1 MRGGSARATLAAVT
15 RAAALVVPS
24 RPAGGPR
31 LLQRTWQGGRA
42 SSSRAP
48 DGALSSM
55 LRRNHLPRPAARRD
69 GCAAAAAVARSG
81 VAHAGCLASMMGTG
95 LYAQSFAVG
104 VLPQSSSRAA
114 LASFSSLDR
123 TTSSF
128 EAAKRVNGRI
138 GRRRA
143 WESSS
148 AWCATHTKIL
158 TP

>member
-1 MRGGSARATLAAVT
+1 MRGGSARAALAAVT
-15 RAAALVVPS
+15 RAAALVEPS

-114 LASFSSLDR
+114 LGSFSSRDR
-123 TTSSF
+123 L